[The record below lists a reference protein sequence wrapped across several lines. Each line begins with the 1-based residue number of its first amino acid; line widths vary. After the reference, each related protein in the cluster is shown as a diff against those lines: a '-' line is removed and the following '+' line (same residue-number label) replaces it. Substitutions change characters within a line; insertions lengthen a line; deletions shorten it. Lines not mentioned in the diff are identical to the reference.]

1 MKTNESENN
10 LTARTKVAI
19 YIRVSTSFQVDKD
32 SLPMQRSDL
41 VSYAKLILDTEN
53 YEIFEDAGYSGKNTD
68 RPAYQEMMSRVRNGE
83 FTHILVWKIDRISRN
98 LLDFANM
105 YQELKDLNVTFVSKS
120 EQFQTNTAMGE
131 AMLKIILVFAEL
143 ERNMTSE
150 RVTATMIDR
159 ASKGIWNGGR
169 IPYGYDFDYEN
180 RIFSLNEHEAPVV
193 KTIYDLYLKHRSLVK
208 IVKYLDEK
216 QIRTRLGF
224 QFSPTSIHII
234 LRNPFYTGT
243 YRYNFYKNPGTKV
256 KKDESEWVFVEDHHP
271 AIIDAGTFKAVGEIL
286 DLNARMIRTPGKQCQ
301 RKNTHVFGGL
311 VYCGLFGKPMQSTPC
326 KALASGYRPSKY
338 NCPAIRRGKSCDN
351 SYVSDP
357 ILGEFLIN
365 LILNTLNAK
374 KTLPADATTS
384 DLEMM
389 LLSGGTFQDVKN
401 IDPDGLQEL
410 LNVFRRSDDDETLFK
425 PKKPKKEA
433 IAPEMKKLRSE
444 KLKIERALDRLK
456 KLYLYSDDSMSESQ
470 YIIER
475 GKLTDRLEEY
485 NEQLGILAK
494 DSVSSAI
501 SDDDFIRTASEFILS
516 RQLQEKR
523 YVYYKKLAIVTDP
536 DVLSN
541 FFHGLI
547 DSVAVSYGRVTNVVF
562 LNGISLTFTYKE
574 PPTK

>member
-1 MKTNESENN
+1 MKTNELENN

-41 VSYAKLILDTEN
+41 ISYAKLILDTEN

-193 KTIYDLYLKHRSLVK
+193 KSIYDLYLKHRSLVK

-216 QIRTRLGF
+216 QIRTRLGS

-311 VYCGLFGKPMQSTPC
+311 IYCGICGKPMQSTPS

-357 ILGEFLIN
+357 VLGEFLIN

-374 KTLPADATTS
+374 KTLSADASIS
-384 DLEMM
+384 DLEML
-389 LLSGGTFQDVKN
+389 LLSGGTFQDVKS

-410 LNVFRRSDDDETLFK
+410 LNIFKRSDDDETLFK
-425 PKKPKKEA
+425 PKKPKKDA

-444 KLKIERALDRLK
+444 KLKVERALDRLK

-475 GKLTDRLEEY
+475 SKLTDRLEEY

-516 RQLQEKR
+516 RQLQEKQ
-523 YVYYKKLAIVTDP
+523 YIYYKKLATVTDP
-536 DVLSN
+536 EVLSR

-547 DSVAVSYGRVTNVVF
+547 DSVAVTYGRITNVVF